1 MEYTVNSGIPA
12 KQRVGCLVV
21 GVFEHRRLSEQAQ
34 QLDNVSG
41 GYLGGICRRGDMD
54 GKLGQIMVLH
64 SVPNTLC
71 ERVMLVGCGKERELD
86 ERHYRRITR
95 AAAEALGALGGTD
108 AVSYLPDL
116 HVKGRSLDWKVQ
128 QALLVTDAVLYRF
141 AIYKKEP
148 EKRSLRRVSFGLEN
162 RRELRDGEH
171 ALEVALAI
179 ARGVERTKNVANEPP
194 NVCTPA
200 FLAER
205 AQEWFGDKAHCKVH
219 VVEREEMA
227 ELGMGAFLAV
237 AKGSRLPP
245 KLIAI
250 EYDGT
255 DEQQKPYVF
264 VGKGLTFDS
273 GGISIKPAE
282 RMDEMKYDMCG
293 AAAVLG
299 IMSAVQSLALPLRVV
314 GLIGAAENM
323 PGGDA
328 YKPGDI
334 VRSMSGQTIEVLNT
348 DAEGRLVLADCLTY
362 AERYQP
368 QTLID
373 MATLTGACVVA
384 LGRYA
389 SGLLTKDEGLSRE
402 LVEASQEAAD
412 PLWPLPLWEDY
423 QEAINSP
430 FADMA
435 NVGNREGGTITAA
448 CFLSRYTKGQRWA
461 HLDIAGT
468 AWLSGK
474 EKGATGRPVA
484 AIIQYLLGRIPDTA
498 KAAK

>member
-1 MEYTVNSGIPA
+1 MEYTVNSGVPA

-21 GVFEHRRLSEQAQ
+21 GAFEHRRLSEQAQ
-34 QLDNVSG
+34 QLDHVSG
-41 GYLGGICRRGDMD
+41 GYLSGICRRGDMD
-54 GKLGQIMVLH
+54 GKLGQIMLLH

-86 ERHYRRITR
+86 ERHYRRILR
-95 AAAEALGALGGTD
+95 AAADALGTLGATD

-116 HVKGRSLDWKVQ
+116 HVKGRALAWKVQ
-128 QALLVTDAVLYRF
+128 QAVLITDAAFYRF
-141 AIYKKEP
+141 STYKKEP
-148 EKRSLRRVSFGLEN
+148 EKCALRRMSFGLEN

-171 ALEVALAI
+171 ALEVAQAI
-179 ARGVERTKNVANEPP
+179 ARGIERTKNVANEPP

-200 FLAER
+200 FLAEKAR
-205 AQEWFGDKAHCKVH
+205 EWFADQERCKVH

-250 EYDGT
+250 EYQGA
-255 DEQQKPYVF
+255 DEQHKPYVF

-299 IMSAVQSLALPLRVV
+299 ILSVVQSLGLPLRVV

-323 PGGDA
+323 PGGEA

-389 SGLLTKDEGLSRE
+389 SGLLTKDETLSRE
-402 LVEASQEAAD
+402 LVDAGQNAAD
-412 PLWPLPLWEDY
+412 PFWPLPLWDDY

-468 AWLSGK
+468 AYLSGK

-484 AIIQYLLGRIPDTA
+484 AIAQYLLGRVPDAA